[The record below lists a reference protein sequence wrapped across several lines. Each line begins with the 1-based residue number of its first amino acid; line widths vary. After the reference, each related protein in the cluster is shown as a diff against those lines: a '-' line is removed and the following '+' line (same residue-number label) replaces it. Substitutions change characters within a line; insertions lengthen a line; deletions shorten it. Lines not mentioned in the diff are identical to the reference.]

1 MKKKALVILL
11 IFIFLGSYIAVFSIK
26 NNDIDKTFSPQQNKN
41 VKFNVTA
48 NKVVTAGQLF
58 TISFIVNDYS
68 SDFKAPHFTG
78 IQVVSGPST
87 LSSQS
92 YSYING
98 KATKEISTS
107 YTYRV
112 IAKKEGKIKIN
123 SAQVIVGGKTYSTK
137 PFEITV
143 VAGQNNNSNSQNGN
157 LPDDDISNQVFIRTS
172 YSKSKMYP
180 GEHIIATT
188 KLYTQID
195 IRDIKEVSSP
205 KFTGFWSKD
214 IESPQNLTAKREVLN
229 GKTYSAA
236 IVRQTVIF
244 AQKKGKFNFK
254 PFSIEITIK
263 QKVGEEI
270 DFFGRRVNR
279 YAYVNKTITG
289 NTANVVVRPFPVNPP
304 KNFSGIVGNSFSI
317 KTDIDKDSIKTDE
330 SINYKIKITGNGNL
344 YLLNEIKTNFPT
356 EFDSYKPQTSG
367 DIKYSTSGALGYKTF
382 KYILLAREFGNPTI
396 KPIDF
401 IYFNTK
407 SKKFETISSQNFK
420 INIEKGENYVV
431 NSDAGTRILN
441 KDIRYIKDKNF
452 ELKKKTKHFSNSKK
466 LYFSYFGLII
476 AFILFIF
483 IRKKVIKE
491 SSDFVKIKN
500 RKAAKISQQRL
511 KIASEFLKQNLE
523 IEFYAEIN
531 RSLSGYLSDKL
542 NINFSFTTKLQ
553 LEEILLKK
561 GFDENFT
568 SKLTSILN
576 TCEFAQYGPVG
587 NNQTP
592 EDIYFETEK
601 IINKLE
607 NTL

>member
-26 NNDIDKTFSPQQNKN
+26 NNSINKAFSPQQNKE
-41 VKFNVTA
+41 VEFNVTA
-48 NKVVTAGQLF
+48 KKVVTAGQLF

-68 SDFKAPHFTG
+68 SEFKAPSFTG
-78 IQVVSGPST
+78 VQVISGPST

-98 KATKEISTS
+98 KATKEITTS

-112 IAKKEGKIKIN
+112 VAKKEGKIKIN
-123 SAQVIVGGKTYSTK
+123 SAQVKVGGKTYSTK
-137 PFEITV
+137 AFEITV
-143 VAGQNNNSNSQNGN
+143 VAGQNNNSSSQNGN
-157 LPDDDISNQVFIRTS
+157 LQDDDISNQVFIKTF
-172 YSKSKMYP
+172 YSKSTMYP

-214 IESPQNLTAKREVLN
+214 LQSPQNLTAKREVVN
-229 GKTYSAA
+229 GKTFSAA
-236 IVRQTVIF
+236 VVRQTVIF

-279 YAYVNKTITG
+279 YAYVNRTITG
-289 NTANVVVRPFPVNPP
+289 NNAKIIVRPFPINPP

-317 KTDIDKDSIKTDE
+317 KADIDKDSLRTDE
-330 SINYKIKITGNGNL
+330 NINYKIKITGNGNL
-344 YLLNEIKTNFPT
+344 YLLNEINTNFPT
-356 EFDSYKPQTSG
+356 EFDSYKPQVTG
-367 DIKYSTSGALGYKTF
+367 DIKYSANGALGYKTF
-382 KYILLAREFGNPTI
+382 KYILLAREFGNPAI
-396 KPIDF
+396 KPIKF

-407 SKKFETISSQNFK
+407 SKKFETISSENFNV
-420 INIEKGENYVV
+420 NIEKGENYVV
-431 NSDAGTRILN
+431 QANAGTRILN
-441 KDIRYIKDKNF
+441 KDIRHIKDKDF
-452 ELKKKTKHFSNSKK
+452 ELKEKTKHFSNSRE
-466 LYFSYFGLII
+466 LYLSYFGLII
-476 AFILFIF
+476 AFIVFIF
-483 IRKKVIKE
+483 IRKKLIKE

-511 KIASEFLKQNLE
+511 KTAANFLKQNLE

-531 RSLSGYLSDKL
+531 SSLSGYLSDKL
-542 NINFSFTTKLQ
+542 NINFSFTTKLE
-553 LEEILLKK
+553 LEEILLNK
-561 GFDENFT
+561 GFDQNFT
-568 SKLTSILN
+568 SSLTNILN
-576 TCEFAQYGPVG
+576 TCEFAQYGPVA
-587 NNQTP
+587 NSQTP
-592 EDIYFETEK
+592 ENIYFETEK